1 MDKTSILK
9 EAQKYLLKGQIDKAI
24 DEGEKLTNSYPDGA
38 TFNFLG
44 DLYLKKGDKKL
55 AVDIF
60 HKSATVFRQEGFAL
74 KALAIYKKI
83 LNINSSDPH
92 AVYALG
98 ELNEDKGILTDA
110 IKYYLAAAD
119 IFSKENQKNELLKVY
134 DRILQLAPTNIPLRV
149 KVSDMFSK
157 EGFVTEAAKEY
168 IQIGHLYAKENEPEK
183 AEGYYRKA
191 SEIQPNDPEAMLA
204 LSQLFQDAGDT
215 EQALAHVRLAAD
227 KTGESAELLLKS
239 AQILLGAGS
248 TGEAREHLE
257 KAVQKEPSNL
267 EARKLLAEVCQR
279 EGDTQGAWQHYS
291 AVTESMISSGDFDQA
306 RDILETFKDV
316 EPVESRKRLV
326 SLHKQAGR
334 PEQAFEELSA
344 LSGIYEDEGL
354 EQEALGC
361 LKEALEIKPDNA
373 ELKDRIQAIE
383 GPPVSPAS
391 EEPAIAEEAGAQAGE
406 EDILVGEE
414 KTVEET
420 LNEVDM
426 QIRYGLLSEA
436 VRRLE
441 ALKVK
446 EPGNIDVHL
455 KLKSLYLESGD
466 KEQAVTECIVLSE
479 LYGRAGDEQSRKA
492 HLQEAFGINPN
503 DPRLAGRVEEV
514 QESEE
519 APALGT
525 TVEVPP
531 SLEDYS
537 EDFSEAEFYYKQGFF
552 EEAKGIYGRLLKLFP
567 GNEDLQSKFREVEQ
581 SIAEPARVEEPQF
594 QETEEEIQI
603 TQQETIETEPQ
614 SAEGG
619 ETVPQETEPA
629 LSEAEVGDVQ
639 EIKEPAL
646 EDDVLEIF
654 EEFKKGLEKEIE
666 AEDTETIYNLGIA
679 YKEMGLIDDAI
690 NSFQSAKKDPK
701 YFVQSSSLLGS
712 CFMQKGLYSL
722 AINAFSSA
730 LMKTEPQEEASWGLK
745 YELAEA
751 YEKNK
756 STKEALQLYTEVY
769 GWNSKF
775 REVSEKI
782 SQLKK
787 SVNVEG
793 AQKEKKNRVSY
804 I

>member
-24 DEGEKLTNSYPDGA
+24 AEGEKLTSSYPDGA

-60 HKSATVFRQEGFAL
+60 HKAATVFRQEGFAL

-83 LNINSSDPH
+83 LNINPSDPH

-119 IFSKENQKNELLKVY
+119 IFSKGNQKNELLKVY

-168 IQIGHLYAKENEPEK
+168 IQIGHLYAKQNEPEK

-191 SEIQPNDPEAMLA
+191 AEIQPNDPEAMLA

-215 EQALAHVRLAAD
+215 EKALAHLRIAAD
-227 KTGESAELLLKS
+227 KTGESAELLLRS
-239 AQILLGAGS
+239 AQILMGAGS

-267 EARKLLAEVCQR
+267 EARRLLAEVCQR
-279 EGDTQGAWQHYS
+279 EGDTEGAWQHYS
-291 AVTESMISSGDFDQA
+291 TVTESMISSGDFDKA
-306 RDILETFKDV
+306 RDILETFKDI

-334 PEQAFEELSA
+334 PEQAFDELA
-344 LSGIYEDEGL
+344 DLSEIYEDEGL

-373 ELKDRIQAIE
+373 ELKERMQAIE
-383 GPPVSPAS
+383 GPSVS
-391 EEPAIAEEAGAQAGE
+391 EEPAISEEVGAQAGE

-420 LNEVDM
+420 LNEVDV
-426 QIRYGLLSEA
+426 QIKYGLLPEA

-466 KEQAVTECIVLSE
+466 REQAVTECIVLSE
-479 LYGRAGDEQSRKA
+479 LYGRAGDDKKKQA
-492 HLQEAFGINPN
+492 HLQEAFVINPN
-503 DPRLAGRVEEV
+503 DPRLAGKMKEV
-514 QESEE
+514 QEVGE

-537 EDFSEAEFYYKQGFF
+537 EDISEAEFYYKQGFF
-552 EEAKGIYGRLLKLFP
+552 EEARGIYGRLLKMFP
-567 GNEDLQSKFREVEQ
+567 GNEDLQGKFREVEQ
-581 SIAEPARVEEPQF
+581 SIAEPAQVEEPQF

-614 SAEGG
+614 PAEGM
-619 ETVPQETEPA
+619 ETVSQETEPA
-629 LSEAEVGDVQ
+629 LSEAELGDVQ

-712 CFMQKGLYSL
+712 CFIQKGLYSL

-756 STKEALQLYTEVY
+756 SAKEALQLYTEVY
-769 GWNSKF
+769 GWNAKF